1 VTPRELEE
9 ARGELRRRRKAIL
22 EATRDAGR
30 EHAALLAAERG
41 HELEEEAQAEQGLVD
56 LERLGEAERLEL
68 RRIDAAMERIEEG
81 RYGTCAT
88 CGAAIAA
95 RRLEALPWAV
105 RCAGC
110 EEVREAVGGRPTR
123 SSSP

>member
-9 ARGELRRRRKAIL
+9 TRGELRRRRKAIL

-88 CGAAIAA
+88 CGVAIAP
-95 RRLEALPWAV
+95 RRLQALPWAV

-110 EEVREAVGGRPTR
+110 EEAREAVAARH
-123 SSSP
+123 